1 MLSCDLTGENKFI
14 LWAYFSTNKKATIS
28 VFNDNLG
35 HELTEVFDDWID
47 LGGKKGFIKIVNFR
61 ENSNFFQLID
71 KQIR

>member
-14 LWAYFSTNKKATIS
+14 LWAYFTTS

-35 HELTEVFDDWID
+35 HELTEEFDDWID

-61 ENSNFFQLID
+61 ENSNFFLANRQTDSI
-71 KQIR
+71 IRFR